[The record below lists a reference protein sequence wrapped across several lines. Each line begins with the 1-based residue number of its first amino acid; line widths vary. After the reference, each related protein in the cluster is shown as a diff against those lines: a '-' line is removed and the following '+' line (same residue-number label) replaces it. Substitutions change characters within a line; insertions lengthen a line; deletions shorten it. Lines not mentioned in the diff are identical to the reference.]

1 MYRIAFAKHIAGDLR
16 DQEIYR
22 MNVNSLSKSDSCSSP
37 PELQSPIPTQN
48 GENHSISPEEKKEM
62 MTSSSR
68 NTISLSSTDS
78 EFSEDNEFTRRMHSE
93 IARISP
99 DARNILRQTFKPME
113 SRPIRC
119 GLNIMLA

>member
-22 MNVNSLSKSDSCSSP
+22 MNVSSLEKSDSCSSTN
-37 PELQSPIPTQN
+37 EDQSPKN
-48 GENHSISPEEKKEM
+48 ASNHSISPEEKKEIM
-62 MTSSSR
+62 SASAR

-78 EFSEDNEFTRRMHSE
+78 EFNEDNEFTRRMHSE
-93 IARISP
+93 IAKISP
-99 DARNILRQTFKPME
+99 EARNILRQTFKPME

>member
-22 MNVNSLSKSDSCSSP
+22 MNVSSLEKSDSYSSAN
-37 PELQSPIPTQN
+37 EDQSPKN
-48 GENHSISPEEKKEM
+48 ASSHSISPEEKKEIM
-62 MTSSSR
+62 SASTR

-78 EFSEDNEFTRRMHSE
+78 EFSEDNEFTRRMHNE
-93 IARISP
+93 IAKISP
-99 DARNILRQTFKPME
+99 EARTILRQTFKPME
-113 SRPIRC
+113 NRPIRC